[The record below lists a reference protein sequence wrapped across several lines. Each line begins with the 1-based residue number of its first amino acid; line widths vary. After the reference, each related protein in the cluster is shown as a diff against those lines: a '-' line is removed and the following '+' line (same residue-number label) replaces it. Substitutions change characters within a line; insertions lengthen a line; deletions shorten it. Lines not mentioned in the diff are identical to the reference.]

1 MGATAVEQ
9 IIYGGTTNSGIA
21 QQTVQ
26 SGDVNLLG
34 LLIKNTGTTATV
46 GGTLSLARARDTAN
60 ASVNDDDVLGAI
72 QFLGGDGTDI
82 KNYGA
87 LIECEVDGTPGSN
100 DMPGRLTFHTT
111 ADGAQVPTERLRID
125 SSGRLLQ
132 GKTATKGSTGE
143 NIPTY
148 CTEIASNNPN
158 VVEIANNGTGA
169 NAYST
174 LVLSRSDGTSV
185 NSHTAVDNGDKIG
198 EVCFIGADGSDRF
211 NTAASIFVEAE
222 ADYTR

>member
-9 IIYGGTTNSGIA
+9 IIYGGTTNSGMI

-46 GGTLSLARARDTAN
+46 GGTLSLAHARSTAN
-60 ASVNDDDVLGAI
+60 AVVNSGDVLGAI

-100 DMPGRLTFHTT
+100 DMPGRACVLHNRI
-111 ADGAQVPTERLRID
+111 DGANTPTERLRID

-143 NIPTY
+143 NVPTY
-148 CTEIASNNPN
+148 CTETAQNNPN
-158 VVEIANNGTGA
+158 VVEIANNGTGT
-169 NAYST
+169 NAYSA
-174 LVLSRSDGTSV
+174 LVLSRTMEPV
-185 NSHTAVDNGDKIG
+185 
-198 EVCFIGADGSDRF
+198 
-211 NTAASIFVEAE
+211 
-222 ADYTR
+222 